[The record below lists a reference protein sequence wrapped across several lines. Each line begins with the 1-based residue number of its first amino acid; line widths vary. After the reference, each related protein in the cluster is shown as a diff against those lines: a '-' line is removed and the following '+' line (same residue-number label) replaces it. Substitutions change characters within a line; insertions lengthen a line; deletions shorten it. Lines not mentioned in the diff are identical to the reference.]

1 MTTQIDDLSRS
12 LVAFEQDTTLI
23 AAVELSQSS
32 WLVGAMVPGLERQ
45 PQKKLEPDPS
55 ALLAL
60 LERWRAEGVK
70 TGRTIRRIVVAFEAR
85 RDRFWVARWLRQR
98 GVESHVIHSISVAA
112 SREHR
117 PKTALCCSLWPERLD

>member
-1 MTTQIDDLSRS
+1 VRW
-12 LVAFEQDTTLI
+12 F
-23 AAVELSQSS
+23 
-32 WLVGAMVPGLERQ
+32 PGLSAN
-45 PQKKLEPDPS
+45 PQKKLEPNSS

-117 PKTALCCSLWPERLD
+117 PKTALCCGLWPERLD